1 MTVVAVTLV
10 AAVLVFAIVRPHGL
24 PEIVVAGP
32 AAAIALALGVV
43 TPGQAWDEITELAPT
58 VGFLAAILVLAHFID
73 ALGVFSWVASVLTRS
88 GGGDPRRLLTLVFAV
103 AAVTTAVLSLDAT
116 VVLLTP
122 VVIRAARA
130 LRMQVRP
137 HAYATAHLSNS
148 ASTLLP
154 VSNLTNLIAF
164 SATGLT
170 FIHFTAVMALP
181 WLVTVAIEL
190 AVFLVFFRRDLADP
204 VTEPVPSD
212 TPPPE
217 VPHSET
223 PLSETPVQPAPV
235 LALSVLAATLVGFA
249 LGGLV
254 GIAPVWIAAAG
265 AAVLAVPALR
275 DGLTTPR
282 RIVFAADLWFCAF
295 VLALGVVVA
304 GISAGPVGDWLGDR
318 LPTEASLL
326 GMLLT
331 AGIAAVAANL
341 LNNLPATLLLLAALG
356 SGAPT
361 GLVLALLIGVN
372 LGPNLTYIGS
382 LAMMLWR
389 RVATDGGCRPEL
401 GTFTRLGLATTPLA
415 IIAATTTLW
424 LVL

>member
-1 MTVVAVTLV
+1 MTVVAVMLV
-10 AAVLVFAIVRPHGL
+10 AAVLVFAIVRPRGL

-32 AAAIALALGVV
+32 AAAIALAIGLV
-43 TPGQAWDEITELAPT
+43 TPGQAWDEITELLPT
-58 VGFLAAILVLAHFID
+58 VGFLAAILVLAHFVD
-73 ALGVFSWVASVLTRS
+73 ALGVFTWVASVLTRT
-88 GGGDPRRLLTLVFAV
+88 GGGNPRRLLTLVFVV

-170 FIHFTAVMALP
+170 FIHFAAVMALP

-204 VTEPVPSD
+204 IAEPVPS
-212 TPPPE
+212 E
-217 VPHSET
+217 A
-223 PLSETPVQPAPV
+223 PVQPAPI
-235 LALSVLAATLVGFA
+235 LALSVLTATLVGFA

-254 GIAPVWIAAAG
+254 GIAPGWIAAAG

-275 DGLTTPR
+275 EGLTTPR
-282 RIVFAADLWFCAF
+282 RILFAADLWFCAF

-304 GISAGPVGDWLGDR
+304 GLSAGPVGSWLGDR

-356 SGAPT
+356 PGAPA

-372 LGPNLTYIGS
+372 LGPNLTYVGS
-382 LAMMLWR
+382 LATMLWR
-389 RVATDGGCRPEL
+389 RVATDGRCRPEL

-415 IIAATTTLW
+415 IVAATTTLW